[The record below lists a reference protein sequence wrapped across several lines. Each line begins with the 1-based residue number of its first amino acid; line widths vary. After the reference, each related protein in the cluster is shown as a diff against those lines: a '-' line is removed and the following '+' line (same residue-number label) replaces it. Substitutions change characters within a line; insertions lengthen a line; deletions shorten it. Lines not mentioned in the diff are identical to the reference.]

1 MNYIEQLKKRIDSD
15 NKAIKM
21 YENLGFSEAL
31 NIVKRS
37 RKRKINILK
46 DEYNILYA

>member
-15 NKAIKM
+15 NKAIKV
-21 YENLGFSEAL
+21 YENGGFYEAL

-37 RKRKINILK
+37 RMRKINILK
-46 DEYNILYA
+46 SEYNIVYA